1 MEYSASEL
9 KEMTTHQQEQIE
21 QNQQLLLSREQRL
34 KYLNQQQTTE
44 ENLRFK
50 HIKHHLEQ
58 QEIKNFRLKTLQ
70 NQIKLQK
77 TSNSTFG
84 LFEEKIFSFDINRCL
99 FFFFRK

>member
-1 MEYSASEL
+1 MEYSVSEL
-9 KEMTTHQQEQIE
+9 QEMTTHQQEQIE

-44 ENLRFK
+44 ENLRLK

-70 NQIKLQK
+70 NQIKQQK

-84 LFEEKIFSFDINRCL
+84 LFEKTKQKKNIFF
-99 FFFFRK
+99 